1 MPQPIDM
8 LSEISRVHMA
18 ERMQDVASR
27 SSLAAQ
33 QHAATESKENDHAR
47 ETQVNETEKAEHSR
61 IDADGRNKNPS
72 AKKRG
77 KRKKGPTNEQSHTV
91 YTASEEKEVLQ
102 DPDDHD
108 LDVTI

>member
-8 LSEISRVHMA
+8 QSEITRVTMA

-33 QHAATESKENDHAR
+33 QHAATESKEIDQAR
-47 ETQVNETEKAEHSR
+47 ETQVNETEKAEHSK
-61 IDADGRNKNPS
+61 IDADGRNKNS
-72 AKKRG
+72 GAKKRG
-77 KRKKGPTNEQSHTV
+77 KRKKGANAEQSHTV

-102 DPDDHD
+102 DPEDHD
-108 LDVTI
+108 LDITI